1 MRHSS
6 ISQASR
12 TVKRQ
17 NSLVA
22 EWLASVPDVQ
32 ARLKDAVRPARV
44 ADFGCGVGW
53 ASIELAR
60 AFPHIRVD
68 GIDSDDESI
77 RQARL
82 NAAEQVLLHRRG
94 VALRGR
100 FEGVSGPH

>member
-12 TVKRQ
+12 TVNRQ

-22 EWLASVPDVQ
+22 EWLARLPDVQ
-32 ARLKDAVRPARV
+32 ARPKDAVRPARV